1 MIEFPYDEWFAEP
14 AVREVPT
21 GRSGDVPKS
30 WALCIGHQALGTP
43 IWGLLSPLRSKYF
56 RWGALMCCCEV
67 LHGIEGLA
75 TIVRSATP
83 LSTRAC
89 KSPTRSLP
97 VPAPQLGTFQ
107 PPSSCHLEA
116 WGDSCPQ
123 FSHNQQSQCITRFFI
138 RSVGWICCQDA
149 NSATLKTN
157 FLSDSGPVMGL
168 LRPKLVEGFFCG
180 RRKWST
186 ASGSGFTTAVTMRL
200 LRCKL
205 CNTWF
210 CTICNTYL
218 LDLDICHP

>member
-1 MIEFPYDEWFAEP
+1 
-14 AVREVPT
+14 
-21 GRSGDVPKS
+21 
-30 WALCIGHQALGTP
+30 
-43 IWGLLSPLRSKYF
+43 
-56 RWGALMCCCEV
+56 MCCCEV
-67 LHGIEGLA
+67 LHQIEGLA

-157 FLSDSGPVMGL
+157 FLSAVKNLVL
-168 LRPKLVEGFFCG
+168 LRQKKNKNLKIQIGSEQWIRKPIQNCQDAAKLQTLLELHVGCKNMT
-180 RRKWST
+180 RNM
-186 ASGSGFTTAVTMRL
+186 VTNVMILKYLSHSLTRL
-200 LRCKL
+200 GLIL
-205 CNTWF
+205 
-210 CTICNTYL
+210 
-218 LDLDICHP
+218 